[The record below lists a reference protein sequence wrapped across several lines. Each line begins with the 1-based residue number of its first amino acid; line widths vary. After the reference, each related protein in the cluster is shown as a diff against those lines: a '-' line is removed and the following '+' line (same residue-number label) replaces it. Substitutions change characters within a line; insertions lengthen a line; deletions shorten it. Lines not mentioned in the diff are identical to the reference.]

1 MNLRNW
7 ESERNG
13 GRIYRDNKQRNLE
26 RFFIV
31 ALFNKATKE
40 AAEKERKCLSWLCG
54 SQWREEVK
62 VCLWTWIVLR
72 LVFFWFVV
80 RRSQSSLFLSLR
92 MRSLLRYNSVS
103 ILGVHYAIFQPLA
116 TVIIS
121 TNTLTSLEKVSIPSI
136 FGRLAAVRGRYA
148 SRRIYWSRKWCT

>member
-1 MNLRNW
+1 MFKLAVRQSVERRSKSLLVNMN
-7 ESERNG
+7 SSPSG
-13 GRIYRDNKQRNLE
+13 D
-26 RFFIV
+26 
-31 ALFNKATKE
+31 
-40 AAEKERKCLSWLCG
+40 S
-54 SQWREEVK
+54 
-62 VCLWTWIVLR
+62 
-72 LVFFWFVV
+72 WFVV

-92 MRSLLRYNSVS
+92 MLSLLGYNSVS

-148 SRRIYWSRKWCT
+148 SRRIYWSRKWCTQIVGEDKTDDGEDGNFTVMNRYRSYNRAK